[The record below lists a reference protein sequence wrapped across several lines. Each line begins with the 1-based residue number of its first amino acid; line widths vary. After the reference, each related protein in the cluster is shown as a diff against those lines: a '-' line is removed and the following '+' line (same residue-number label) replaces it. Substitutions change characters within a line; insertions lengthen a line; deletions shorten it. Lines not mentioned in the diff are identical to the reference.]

1 MPELDLASWRPG
13 GRAERRRK
21 RSMNLVDLR
30 EEDEG
35 GQLEEGDWLTI
46 RLVLD
51 VAGNKVR

>member
-1 MPELDLASWRPG
+1 MPKLDLASWRPV

-30 EEDEG
+30 GEDEG
-35 GQLEEGDWLTI
+35 GQLEDGDRLTI
-46 RLVLD
+46 CLVLD